1 LVAENKPIVSF
12 VQAFL
17 VKVAHGKSDE
27 PARGKIAKYGL
38 TQTSGTILVSGT
50 LK

>member
-17 VKVAHGKSDE
+17 VKVAHGKSVWSSILCASADHRCGVPE
-27 PARGKIAKYGL
+27 KL
-38 TQTSGTILVSGT
+38 T
-50 LK
+50 